1 VLPFIFRRILQFVP
15 TFLLGT
21 VLIFAIVQ
29 LAPGD
34 FTSTLRENPLIKPEQ
49 RQLLIERY
57 GLDKP
62 VVTQYFSWLARFVQG
77 DLGTSFAENR
87 PVWEVI
93 APRVSNSLILV
104 LLSTIIATAVAIP
117 LGIFSALKPYSFPD
131 RVFSVLTYFGLG
143 IPSFFFMLLVM
154 YGMVKLKQNFGW
166 EVPISGKSSG
176 NFTGWRYALDVFV
189 FALPP
194 SIVIAL
200 RSISSDSRFI
210 RGQMLEVLGQD
221 YIRTAKAKGLGMNK
235 MVYKHAFRNAVI
247 PQVAGIGG
255 LLPGIISGAGFV
267 EVTYSWP
274 GLTPKLLEVLTSK
287 DLYIFVSVT
296 ALSVLLYI
304 VGNII
309 SDILLG
315 LVDPRIRYN

>member
-1 VLPFIFRRILQFVP
+1 MLPFIFRRLLQFVP

-21 VLIFAIVQ
+21 VLIFAVVQ
-29 LAPGD
+29 LAPGN
-34 FTSTLRENPLIKPEQ
+34 FTDILRENPLIKPEQ

-62 VVTQYFSWLARFVQG
+62 VITQYFSWLARFVQG

-93 APRVSNSLILV
+93 GPRVGNSMILV
-104 LLSTIIATAVAIP
+104 FLSTLITYLIAIP
-117 LGIFSALKPYSFPD
+117 LGVFSALRPYSFPD
-131 RVFSVLTYFGLG
+131 RVFSILTYFGLG

-166 EVPISGKSSG
+166 NVPISGKSSG
-176 NFTGWRYALDVFV
+176 DFTGWRYALDVFV

-200 RSISSDSRFI
+200 RAISSESRFI
-210 RGQMLEVLGQD
+210 RGQMLEVMGQD
-221 YIRTAKAKGLGMNK
+221 YIRTAKAKGLGMNN
-235 MVYKHAFRNAVI
+235 MVYKHAFRNAVV
-247 PQVAGIGG
+247 PLVAGIGG
-255 LLPGIISGAGFV
+255 LLPGVISGAGFV

-274 GLTPKLLEVLTSK
+274 GLTPLLLSVLATK

-315 LVDPRIRYN
+315 MVDPRIRYN